1 MTVNKKHLRTATDV
15 GQCPVMRSKRVA
27 IVFEE
32 KTDGTF
38 EVAMEGTSSYELEKL
53 PQVEW
58 SGPEFWGSMSFRL
71 IMDFLEDAGIVRS
84 IRERDKE
91 S

>member
-15 GQCPVMRSKRVA
+15 RQCSVMRSKRVA

-32 KTDGTF
+32 NTNGTF
-38 EVAMEGTSSYELEKL
+38 EVYMEGTNSYELEKL
-53 PQVEW
+53 SQSEW
-58 SGPEFWGSMSFRL
+58 SGPEFWGTTSFRL